1 MAYGDDAGFSAWL
14 ASMGYV
20 LPVGA
25 PAAAVLRAR
34 GSVYIDATYEPLWT
48 GTRTD
53 PLNQDNAWPRT
64 GATINCT
71 IAIPDDMIPNA
82 VINAS
87 YRAAWIEASN
97 PGALSGVVTIG
108 GRVKREKVDVIEAE
122 YFDDGKGV
130 AGETGAAFV
139 DPMID
144 GWLRAFICDL
154 GDNLLLFESIGS

>member
-1 MAYGDDAGFSAWL
+1 MPYGDDAGFETWMET
-14 ASMGYV
+14 MGYV
-20 LPVGA
+20 LPSGSPDV
-25 PAAAVLRAR
+25 AVLRAR
-34 GSVYIDATYEPLWT
+34 GSAYIDATYEPMWT
-48 GTRTD
+48 GMRTD
-53 PLNQDNAWPRT
+53 PLNQDDAWPRT

-71 IAIPDDMIPNA
+71 IAIPDDLIPNA

-87 YRAAWIEASN
+87 YRAGLLLASETTT
-97 PGALSGVVTIG
+97 PVPLTGS
-108 GRVKREKVDVIEAE
+108 RVKRQKADVLERE
-122 YFDDGKGV
+122 FFDDGASI

>member
-1 MAYGDDAGFSAWL
+1 MSYGDDAGFETWMET
-14 ASMGYV
+14 MGYV
-20 LPVGA
+20 LPSGA
-25 PAAAVLRAR
+25 PDIAILRAR
-34 GSVYIDATYEPLWT
+34 GSAYIDATYEPLWT
-48 GTRTD
+48 GTRTN
-53 PLNQDNAWPRT
+53 PLSQDDAWPRT

-87 YRAAWIEASN
+87 YRAGLLMASEATTPVPLTGS
-97 PGALSGVVTIG
+97 
-108 GRVKREKVDVIEAE
+108 RVKRQKADVLERE
-122 YFDDGKGV
+122 FFDDGKST

-144 GWLRAFICDL
+144 GWLRQFICSL